1 MRPKLLKSFLLVTLF
16 WFFATTLYWGLAEP
30 ARNQEALAA
39 LKGLVPALPFE
50 LPERTTVLTAWRT
63 QLLVLAWW
71 TAPVWA
77 LTLVSALLGSG
88 LVWLL
93 TYRRHRERESREAGT
108 GEFRGLSTTLGAL
121 PLPPTLPR
129 DELDLGA
136 DDSGMLDRLTEKEK
150 RLLGHILGTM
160 SAAPE
165 AYPGEGIE
173 GSLLDNAL
181 TMASRA
187 LDNRRHPGLS
197 AIVAAAHEMGKITA
211 WARDASGN
219 WTQAK
224 DQSREAARL
233 LATLDAWWELPAD
246 DRNAVL
252 LAVKYHSE
260 PRQMPSPGADQRVY
274 RHARDLLDVASEA
287 QEEVIAEERQKT
299 LEKRELPELV
309 FDAFLQNLP
318 LLAFQNRGLPMGV
331 RAVAWKHGNR
341 VYLLEIELR
350 ERSLA
355 RLDATVRGALVPSGR
370 ERSRLQPFTR
380 ELLKALDAHGWL
392 VREIGQM
399 KLAATEALW
408 VVKAGKLEF
417 RGVII
422 IDVPPEQLEML
433 PAQDSIYQVS
443 VLGPLFQQPGL
454 APVAK
459 SDLGGILAAKPAAR
473 GEANAAATA
482 APHEAGADAPGKAD
496 TPPESV

>member
-1 MRPKLLKSFLLVTLF
+1 MRPKLLKSFFLVTLF
-16 WFFATTLYWGLAEP
+16 WFCATTVYWGLVEP
-30 ARNQEALAA
+30 ARNHEALVA
-39 LKGLVPALPFE
+39 LKSLAPALPFE
-50 LPERTTVLTAWRT
+50 VPARTTVLNAWRT

-71 TAPVWA
+71 TVPVWA
-77 LTLVSALLGSG
+77 LTLVSGLLGSG
-88 LVWLL
+88 LVWLA
-93 TYRRHRERESREAGT
+93 TYRRHRERESREAGH
-108 GEFRGLSTTLGAL
+108 GEFRGLSLTLGVL
-121 PLPPTLPR
+121 PLPPGLPR

-136 DDSGMLDRLTEKEK
+136 DDSGALDKLTEKEK
-150 RLLGHILGTM
+150 RLLNHVLGTL

-181 TMASRA
+181 MMASRA
-187 LDNRRHPGLS
+187 LNNRRHPGLS

-211 WARDASGN
+211 WARDATGE
-219 WTQAK
+219 WARVK
-224 DQSREAARL
+224 DQGREAARI
-233 LATLDAWWELPAD
+233 LATLDAWWELPSD

-252 LAVKYHSE
+252 LAVKYHSD
-260 PRQMPSPGADQRVY
+260 PRSMPSLDTDQRVY

-287 QEEVIAEERQKT
+287 QEEVLAEEKQKT
-299 LEKRELPELV
+299 LEKHELPELI

-355 RLDATVRGALVPSGR
+355 RLDATVRGALVPNSR
-370 ERSRLQPFTR
+370 ERSRVQPFTL

-422 IDVPPEQLEML
+422 IDVPPEHLETL

-443 VLGPLFQQPGL
+443 VLAPLFQQPGR

-459 SDLGGILAAKPAAR
+459 SDLGGILAPKSESRGETAPASPAAP
-473 GEANAAATA
+473 GA
-482 APHEAGADAPGKAD
+482 APLEATTAGA
-496 TPPESV
+496 PPESA